1 MNFKLRSVFE
11 TTSITSSNNLYIY
24 HLFCYRAKWDRTNCS
39 STYKA
44 AIYGAK
50 KKNLWEILT
59 FINELDI
66 SLWKG
71 TYTFKSNRL
80 SASID
85 EKICWK
91 LRRKNTKAKQFF
103 FSFILG
109 NREIEINQI
118 VSLSEHLDIESFV
131 KAHFL
136 FSFIVFRLI
145 YDSFFFSLA
154 ALLQRQTKFDYRHLR
169 NADEC

>member
-1 MNFKLRSVFE
+1 MRKFVESSKEKKCQSE
-11 TTSITSSNNLYIY
+11 TV
-24 HLFCYRAKWDRTNCS
+24 
-39 STYKA
+39 
-44 AIYGAK
+44 
-50 KKNLWEILT
+50 
-59 FINELDI
+59 
-66 SLWKG
+66 
-71 TYTFKSNRL
+71 
-80 SASID
+80 
-85 EKICWK
+85 
-91 LRRKNTKAKQFF
+91 F